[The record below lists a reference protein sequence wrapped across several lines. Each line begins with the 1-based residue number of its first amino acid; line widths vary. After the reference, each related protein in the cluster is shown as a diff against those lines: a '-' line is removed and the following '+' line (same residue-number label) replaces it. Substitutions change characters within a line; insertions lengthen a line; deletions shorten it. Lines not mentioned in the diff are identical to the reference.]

1 MESASS
7 LLKVFGDSV
16 IIRLMTRVVLTNF
29 LLVAILVCPFNC
41 WGMFESGHASAAK
54 STPHCKCCAHTCDS
68 EQSDRLSQDQGKK
81 SDQRGDDC
89 RCPCCVCNGAVAAPK
104 IVLSDSDLTGV
115 SVAFQVPHL
124 FVQSDLGDV
133 PAAGYLLRRLSQ
145 RSTASGR
152 AARILFRSFLI

>member
-1 MESASS
+1 MSRV
-7 LLKVFGDSV
+7 LL
-16 IIRLMTRVVLTNF
+16 TYF
-29 LLVAILVCPFNC
+29 LLVAIVACPFNC

-54 STPHCKCCAHTCDS
+54 PTPKCKCCARACDS
-68 EQSDRLSQDQGKK
+68 EQGERSSQDQGKK

-89 RCPCCVCNGAVAAPK
+89 RCPCCVCNGAVVAPK
-104 IVLSDSDLTGV
+104 IVFSDSDLTGV

-133 PAAGYLLRRLSQ
+133 PAESYLSRRLSQ
-145 RSTASGR
+145 RSTVSGR